1 MTKDGPAPPALGV
14 KVNVAS
20 TPALTATRSEAATL
34 NATEVTKKPIAP
46 LDTAGLDG
54 VGSLSVLT
62 VTESV
67 APLAGPMVQPTSVTV
82 TAISA
87 ESGVPVAV
95 KTIEVP
101 PGNPGVRTLSAVDT
115 LAVGAAEVVEK
126 KPGG

>member
-1 MTKDGPAPPALGV
+1 MTEDGPAPPALGV

-20 TPALTATRSEAATL
+20 TLTLPATRSEAATL
-34 NATEVTKKPIAP
+34 NVTGLVEKPIAP
-46 LDTAGLDG
+46 LDTAGLDA

-67 APLAGPMVQPTSVTV
+67 ASLAGPMVQPTSVTV

-87 ESGVPVAV
+87 ASGVPVAA
-95 KTIEVP
+95 KTIEVS